1 MRRRTCHGLSRSFGE
16 RLFGTSSTK
25 TRPRRWLD
33 RPSASCRRHR
43 VTTTTTASAP
53 AGPPAACTGSLTS
66 LFKVRT
72 EAGDKKPAGSLGFS
86 ARRRTISGRIG
97 NHPER
102 QERLK
107 PSVRWDCPFRSEPG
121 SALFVLLGFYADI
134 SSLRLPCLLA
144 FNPPADDSATLR
156 LTSRIPKSP
165 SALI

>member
-86 ARRRTISGRIG
+86 PRRRTISGRIG

-134 SSLRLPCLLA
+134 SWFCFVFSGLPVKPRYGFPACLPLIRL
-144 FNPPADDSATLR
+144 
-156 LTSRIPKSP
+156 LTTQP
-165 SALI
+165 LFV